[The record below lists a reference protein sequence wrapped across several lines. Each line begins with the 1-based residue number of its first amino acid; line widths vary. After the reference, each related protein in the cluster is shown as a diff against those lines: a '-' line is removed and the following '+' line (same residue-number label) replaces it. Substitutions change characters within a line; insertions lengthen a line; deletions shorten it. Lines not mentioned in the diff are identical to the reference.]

1 MDTRYTMSGRA
12 ASIGLTTSKK
22 VIMALRKLHMIGS
35 PDMDMSATKPRKT
48 RRLSCILL
56 MASVLVLILFSE
68 SPASQEL
75 KEDRFSATFRQAMK
89 TWTGD
94 WDGMVT
100 RNQVRVLV
108 PFSKTFYFLD
118 GGRQRGL
125 TYDLMK
131 ILEKQINEDLKRK
144 TVKVQFVFIPVNRDE
159 LIQDLLNGV
168 GDIATGALTITP
180 ERKKLIDFSEP
191 FLTKVREI
199 IVTGPSSPTLSK
211 LDDLSGKTIHVR
223 KSSSFYEHLVRL
235 NTSFKI
241 AGKPEITLVPAEENL
256 EDEDLLEMVNAGLLP
271 MIVMD
276 GPKAE
281 FWAKIFENIRLHPD
295 IAVNTDGKIAWA
307 FRKNSPKL
315 KKVINQFASKNRKG
329 SLIGNMLF
337 TRYLK
342 NTKYVKNALAT
353 QERKKFQSLMHVF
366 QKRAGQYGFDWV
378 LAMALGYQES
388 TLDQRKR
395 SSAGAI
401 GVMQL
406 LPSTARDPN
415 VNIPNIEKLEPNIH
429 AGVKYLHFLHD
440 RYFKDQDMDLLNQWL
455 FAIAS
460 YNAGPARVAK
470 LRTEARSMGLD
481 SNKWFKNVEL
491 VAAKRIGRETVQYVS
506 NIYKYFIAYRLI
518 LEKEEIKSMRQN

>member
-1 MDTRYTMSGRA
+1 
-12 ASIGLTTSKK
+12 
-22 VIMALRKLHMIGS
+22 MIGS
-35 PDMDMSATKPRKT
+35 DMMVTKPQKA
-48 RRLSCILL
+48 RRLSCIML
-56 MASVLVLILFSE
+56 MASVLFLIFSFE
-68 SPASQEL
+68 SAASQEL
-75 KEDRFSATFRQAMK
+75 KEDPFSAKFRQALK

-94 WDGMVT
+94 WDGMVA

-131 ILEKQINEDLKRK
+131 IFEKQINQDLKRK
-144 TVKVQFVFIPVNRDE
+144 TVQVQFVFIPVNRDE
-159 LIQDLLNGV
+159 LIPDLLNGV
-168 GDIATGALTITP
+168 GDIAAGALTITP

-191 FLTKVREI
+191 FLTNVREI
-199 IVTGPSSPTLSK
+199 IVTGPNSPTLSS
-211 LDDLSGKTIHVR
+211 LDDLAGKTIHVR
-223 KSSSFYEHLVRL
+223 KSSSFYENLVRV

-241 AGKPEITLVPAEENL
+241 SGKPEIKLVPAEENL

-271 MIVMD
+271 MLVMD

-281 FWAKIFENIRLHPD
+281 FWAKILENIRLHPD

-342 NTKYVKNALAT
+342 NTKYVTNALAT
-353 QERKKFQSLMHVF
+353 HERKKFQSLMHVF
-366 QKRAGQYGFDWV
+366 QKTAGQYGFDWV

-470 LRTEARSMGLD
+470 LRTEARSMGLN

-518 LEKEEIKSMRQN
+518 LEKEGIKSTRQN

>member
-1 MDTRYTMSGRA
+1 MLGSQYMTMM
-12 ASIGLTTSKK
+12 IP
-22 VIMALRKLHMIGS
+22 KLQ
-35 PDMDMSATKPRKT
+35 KT
-48 RRLSCILL
+48 RCLSCIVLL
-56 MASVLVLILFSE
+56 AAVLFLILGSE
-68 SPASQEL
+68 SGASQAL
-75 KEDRFSATFRQAMK
+75 EDDQFSAKFRQALK

-100 RNQVRVLV
+100 RNQIRVLV

-125 TYDLMK
+125 TYDAMK
-131 ILEKQINEDLKRK
+131 IFEKQINKDLKRK
-144 TVKVQFVFIPVNRDE
+144 IVQVQFIFIPVNRDE
-159 LIQDLLNGV
+159 LIPGLLNGR
-168 GDIATGALTITP
+168 GDIAAGALTITP
-180 ERKKLIDFSEP
+180 ERKKLVDFSDP
-191 FLTKVREI
+191 LLTNVREI
-199 IVTGPSSPTLSK
+199 IVTGPSSPPLSS
-211 LDDLSGKTIHVR
+211 LDDLAGKTIHVR

-235 NTSFKI
+235 NGVLNI
-241 AGKPEITLVPAEENL
+241 AGKPEITLIPEVENL

-271 MIVMD
+271 MLVMD
-276 GPKAE
+276 SPKAE
-281 FWAKIFENIRLHPD
+281 FWAKIFKHIRLHPD
-295 IAVNTDGKIAWA
+295 ITVNTGGESAWA

-315 KKVINQFASKNRKG
+315 KKVINRFVSKNKKG
-329 SLIGNMLF
+329 TLIGNMLF

-342 NTKYVKNALAT
+342 NTKYVDTALGT

-366 QKRAGQYGFDWV
+366 KKTAGPYGFDWV

-388 TLDQRKR
+388 MLDQRKR

-415 VNIPNIEKLEPNIH
+415 VNIPNIKQLEPNIQ

-440 RYFKDQDMDLLNQWL
+440 RYFKDPDMTLLNQWL

-460 YNAGPARVAK
+460 YNAGPARIAK
-470 LRTEARSMGLD
+470 LRHEAPSMGL
-481 SNKWFKNVEL
+481 NPNQWFKNVEI
-491 VAAKRIGRETVQYVS
+491 VAAKHIGRETVQYVS

-518 LEKEEIKSMRQN
+518 LEKEEKKSTVPY

>member
-1 MDTRYTMSGRA
+1 MLGSQYMTMM
-12 ASIGLTTSKK
+12 IP
-22 VIMALRKLHMIGS
+22 KLQ
-35 PDMDMSATKPRKT
+35 KT
-48 RRLSCILL
+48 RCLSCIVLL
-56 MASVLVLILFSE
+56 ASVLFLILGSE
-68 SPASQEL
+68 SNASQAL
-75 KEDRFSATFRQAMK
+75 EDDQFSAKFRQALK

-100 RNQVRVLV
+100 RNQIRVLV

-125 TYDLMK
+125 TYDAMK
-131 ILEKQINEDLKRK
+131 IFEKQINKDLKRK
-144 TVKVQFVFIPVNRDE
+144 IVQVQFIFIPVNRDE
-159 LIQDLLNGV
+159 LIPGLLNGR
-168 GDIATGALTITP
+168 GDIAAGALTITP
-180 ERKKLIDFSEP
+180 ERKKLVDFSDP
-191 FLTKVREI
+191 LLTNVREI
-199 IVTGPSSPTLSK
+199 IVTGPSSPPLSS
-211 LDDLSGKTIHVR
+211 LDDLAGKTIHVR

-235 NTSFKI
+235 NGAFNI
-241 AGKPEITLVPAEENL
+241 AGKPEITLIPEVENL

-271 MIVMD
+271 MLVMD
-276 GPKAE
+276 SPKAE
-281 FWAKIFENIRLHPD
+281 FWAKIFKHIRLHPD
-295 IAVNTDGKIAWA
+295 ITVNTGGESAWA

-315 KKVINQFASKNRKG
+315 KKVINRFVSKNKKG
-329 SLIGNMLF
+329 TLIGNMLF

-342 NTKYVKNALAT
+342 NTKYVDNALGT

-366 QKRAGQYGFDWV
+366 KKTAGPYGFDWV

-388 TLDQRKR
+388 MLDQRKR

-415 VNIPNIEKLEPNIH
+415 VNIPNIKQLEPNIQ

-440 RYFKDQDMDLLNQWL
+440 RYFKDPDMSLLNQWL

-460 YNAGPARVAK
+460 YNAGPARISK
-470 LRTEARSMGLD
+470 LRNLAPSMGL
-481 SNKWFKNVEL
+481 NPNQWFKNVEI
-491 VAAKRIGRETVQYVS
+491 VAAKHIGRETVQYVS

-518 LEKEEIKSMRQN
+518 LEREEMKSTVQY

>member
-1 MDTRYTMSGRA
+1 MTMMV
-12 ASIGLTTSKK
+12 SK
-22 VIMALRKLHMIGS
+22 RQ
-35 PDMDMSATKPRKT
+35 KT
-48 RRLSCILL
+48 RCLSCLVL
-56 MASVLVLILFSE
+56 MTSVLFLLLGAE
-68 SPASQEL
+68 SGASQEL
-75 KEDRFSATFRQAMK
+75 EDDRFRAKFRQALK
-89 TWTGD
+89 PWTGD
-94 WDGMVT
+94 WDGMVI
-100 RNQVRVLV
+100 RNQIRVLV

-131 ILEKQINEDLKRK
+131 IFEKQINKDLKRK
-144 TVKVQFVFIPVNRDE
+144 IVQVQFVFIPVNRDE
-159 LIQDLLNGV
+159 LIPDLLNGV
-168 GDIATGALTITP
+168 GDIAAGGLTITH
-180 ERKKLIDFSEP
+180 ERKELIDFSEP
-191 FLTKVREI
+191 VLTNVREI
-199 IVTGPSSPTLSK
+199 IVTGPSSPTLSS

-235 NTSFKI
+235 NASFLS
-241 AGKPEITLVPAEENL
+241 AGKPKLKLIPEEENL

-271 MIVMD
+271 MLVMD
-276 GPKAE
+276 SPKAE

-295 IAVNTDGKIAWA
+295 IAVNTGGEIAWA

-315 KKVINQFASKNRKG
+315 KKVINRFVRNNKKG
-329 SLIGNMLF
+329 TLIGNMLF

-342 NTKYVKNALAT
+342 NTTYVKNALAT
-353 QERKKFQSLMHVF
+353 HERKKFQSLMHVF
-366 QKRAGQYGFDWV
+366 EKTAKPYGFDWV

-388 TLDQRKR
+388 MLDQRKR

-415 VNIPNIEKLEPNIH
+415 VNIPNINKLEPNIH

-440 RYFKDQDMDLLNQWL
+440 RYFKDPNMSVLNQWL

-460 YNAGPARVAK
+460 YNAGPARIAK
-470 LRTEARSMGLD
+470 LRTEAPSMDLNP
-481 SNKWFKNVEL
+481 NKWFKNVEIL
-491 VAAKRIGRETVQYVS
+491 AAKHIGRETVQYVS

-518 LEKEEIKSMRQN
+518 LEKEEMKSTVQH

>member
-1 MDTRYTMSGRA
+1 MVVSDTNKKHTKAPMTSCLSCMVLLGA
-12 ASIGLTTSKK
+12 LLLSIGL
-22 VIMALRKLHMIGS
+22 VE
-35 PDMDMSATKPRKT
+35 SA
-48 RRLSCILL
+48 
-56 MASVLVLILFSE
+56 
-68 SPASQEL
+68 ASQATT
-75 KEDRFSATFRQAMK
+75 EDRFSEQMRKALE

-131 ILEKQINEDLKRK
+131 EFEKQINKELKRK
-144 TVKVQFVFIPVNRDE
+144 AVRVRLVFIPVNRDE
-159 LIQDLLNGV
+159 FIQDLLNGV
-168 GDIATGALTITP
+168 GDIAAGGLTITP
-180 ERKKLIDFSEP
+180 ERKKFIDFSRP

-199 IVTGPSSPTLSK
+199 IVTGPSSPPLSS
-211 LDDLSGKTIHVR
+211 LDDLAGKTIHVR

-235 NTSFKI
+235 NASFLK
-241 AGKPEITLVPAEENL
+241 AGKAEMTLIPEEENL

-271 MIVMD
+271 MLVMD
-276 GPKAE
+276 SPKAE

-295 IAVNTDGKIAWA
+295 IAINTGGEIAWA

-315 KKVINQFASKNRKG
+315 QKVINRFVRNNKKG
-329 SLIGNMLF
+329 TLVGNILF

-342 NTKYVKNALAT
+342 NTNFVKHALAT
-353 QERKKFQSLMHVF
+353 QERKKFQSLMHMF
-366 QKRAGQYGFDWV
+366 EKTAKPYGFDWV

-388 TLDQRKR
+388 MLDQRKR

-415 VNIPNIEKLEPNIH
+415 VNIPNITQLEPNIH

-440 RYFKDQDMDLLNQWL
+440 RYFRDQNMSLLNQWL

-460 YNAGPARVAK
+460 YNAGPAKIAK
-470 LRTEARSMGLD
+470 LRAKAPSMGLNP
-481 SNKWFKNVEL
+481 NKWFKNVEI
-491 VAAKRIGRETVQYVS
+491 VAAKHIGRETVQYVS

-518 LEKEEIKSMRQN
+518 MEKEAMKSTVQQ

>member
-1 MDTRYTMSGRA
+1 MD
-12 ASIGLTTSKK
+12 IK
-22 VIMALRKLHMIGS
+22 V
-35 PDMDMSATKPRKT
+35 TKELKT
-48 RRLSCILL
+48 WRLSSMVL
-56 MASVLVLILFSE
+56 MASVLLLVSLVE
-68 SPASQEL
+68 VGASQEL
-75 KEDRFSATFRQAMK
+75 EEERFSATFRQAMK
-89 TWTGD
+89 AWKGD
-94 WDGMVT
+94 WDGMVA

-125 TYDLMK
+125 TYDLIK
-131 ILEKQINEDLKRK
+131 ILEKQINRDLKRK
-144 TVKVQFVFIPVNRDE
+144 TVQVRFVFIPVNRDE
-159 LIQDLLNGV
+159 LIPDLLNGV

-180 ERKKLIDFSEP
+180 ERKKLIDFSKP
-191 FLTKVREI
+191 FLTNVREI
-199 IVTGPSSPTLSK
+199 IVTGPNSPTLSS
-211 LDDLSGKTIHVR
+211 LADLSGKTIHVR
-223 KSSSFYEHLVRL
+223 KSSSFFEHLVRL

-241 AGKPEITLVPAEENL
+241 AGKPTIKLVPAEENL

-276 GPKAE
+276 APKAE

-353 QERKKFQSLMHVF
+353 QERKKFQDLMHVF
-366 QKRAGQYGFDWV
+366 QKTAGQYGFDWV

-395 SSAGAI
+395 SAAGAI

-429 AGVKYLHFLHD
+429 AGVKYLNFLHT

-460 YNAGPARVAK
+460 YNAGPARIAK
-470 LRTEARSMGLD
+470 LRTEARSMGLNA
-481 SNKWFKNVEL
+481 NKWFKNVEL

-518 LEKEEIKSMRQN
+518 LEKEEIKSAM

>member
-1 MDTRYTMSGRA
+1 
-12 ASIGLTTSKK
+12 
-22 VIMALRKLHMIGS
+22 MIGS
-35 PDMDMSATKPRKT
+35 PDMNMMVTKPQKA
-48 RRLSCILL
+48 RRLSCIVL
-56 MASVLVLILFSE
+56 MASVLLLIGLVE
-68 SPASQEL
+68 LGTSQEL
-75 KEDRFSATFRQAMK
+75 EEDRFSAKFRQALK

-94 WDGMVT
+94 WDGMVA

-131 ILEKQINEDLKRK
+131 IFEKQINKDLKRK
-144 TVKVQFVFIPVNRDE
+144 TMQVQFVFIPVNRDE
-159 LIQDLLNGV
+159 LIPDLLNGV
-168 GDIATGALTITP
+168 GDIAAGALTITP
-180 ERKKLIDFSEP
+180 KRKKLIDFSEP

-199 IVTGPSSPTLSK
+199 IVTGPSSPTLSS
-211 LDDLSGKTIHVR
+211 LDDLAGKTIHVR
-223 KSSSFYEHLVRL
+223 KSSSFYEHLVRV
-235 NTSFKI
+235 NASFKI
-241 AGKPEITLVPAEENL
+241 AGTPEIKLVLAEENL

-271 MIVMD
+271 MLVMD
-276 GPKAE
+276 SPKAE

-342 NTKYVKNALAT
+342 NTKYVTNALAT
-353 QERKKFQSLMHVF
+353 HERKKFQSLMHVF
-366 QKRAGQYGFDWV
+366 QKTARQYGFDWV

-395 SSAGAI
+395 SAAGAI

-440 RYFKDQDMDLLNQWL
+440 QYFKNQDMDLLNQWL

-470 LRTEARSMGLD
+470 LRTEARSMGLN

-518 LEKEEIKSMRQN
+518 LEKEGIKSTTQHQAM

>member
-1 MDTRYTMSGRA
+1 MAG
-12 ASIGLTTSKK
+12 SIGFNASKK
-22 VIMALRKLHMIGS
+22 VIIALRKLHMIGS
-35 PDMDMSATKPRKT
+35 DMMVTKPRKT
-48 RRLSCILL
+48 RRLSCIALL
-56 MASVLVLILFSE
+56 AAVLFLILSFASW
-68 SPASQEL
+68 ASQGLEQ
-75 KEDRFSATFRQAMK
+75 DRFSAKFRQALK
-89 TWTGD
+89 TWAGD
-94 WDGMVT
+94 WDGMIT
-100 RNQVRVLV
+100 RNKVRVLV

-131 ILEKQINEDLKRK
+131 IFEKQINEGLKRK
-144 TVKVQFVFIPVNRDE
+144 TVKVQFVFIPVDRDE
-159 LIQDLLNGV
+159 LIPDLLNGV

-191 FLTKVREI
+191 FLTNVREI
-199 IVTGPSSPTLSK
+199 IVTGPSSPTLSSR
-211 LDDLSGKTIHVR
+211 DDLAGKTIHVR

-235 NTSFKI
+235 NASFKT
-241 AGKPEITLVPAEENL
+241 AGKPEITLVPTEENL

-271 MIVMD
+271 ILVMD
-276 GPKAE
+276 SPKAE
-281 FWAKIFENIRLHPD
+281 FWAKIFKNIRLHPD
-295 IAVNTDGKIAWA
+295 IAVNTGGKIAWA

-353 QERKKFQSLMHVF
+353 HEREKFERLMHVF
-366 QKRAGQYGFDWV
+366 KKRAGQYGFDWV

-388 TLDQRKR
+388 ALEQRKR
-395 SSAGAI
+395 SAAGAI

-429 AGVKYLHFLHD
+429 AGVKYLHFLHN
-440 RYFKDQDMDLLNQWL
+440 RYFKDKDMDLINQWL
-455 FAIAS
+455 FAVAS
-460 YNAGPARVAK
+460 YNAGPARIAK
-470 LRTEARSMGLD
+470 LRTEAPSMGLNP
-481 SNKWFKNVEL
+481 NKWFKNVEL

-518 LEKEEIKSMRQN
+518 LEKEEIKSTTQQQAM

>member
-1 MDTRYTMSGRA
+1 
-12 ASIGLTTSKK
+12 
-22 VIMALRKLHMIGS
+22 MIGS
-35 PDMDMSATKPRKT
+35 DMMVTKPQKT
-48 RRLSCILL
+48 RCLSCIVL
-56 MASVLVLILFSE
+56 MASVLFLILSFE
-68 SPASQEL
+68 SGASQEL

-94 WDGMVT
+94 WDGMVA
-100 RNQVRVLV
+100 RNRVRVLV

-118 GGRQRGL
+118 GGRQRGI

-131 ILEKQINEDLKRK
+131 IFEKQINQDLKRK

-159 LIQDLLNGV
+159 LIPDLLNGV
-168 GDIATGALTITP
+168 GDIAAAALTITP

-199 IVTGPSSPTLSK
+199 IVTGPSSPTLSS

-235 NTSFKI
+235 NTSFKL

-276 GPKAE
+276 GPKAG
-281 FWAKIFENIRLHPD
+281 FWAKIFENIRLHPG
-295 IAVNTDGKIAWA
+295 IAINTDGKIAWA

-342 NTKYVKNALAT
+342 KKHQICHKCVGNPRT
-353 QERKKFQSLMHVF
+353 QEISKSH
-366 QKRAGQYGFDWV
+366 
-378 LAMALGYQES
+378 
-388 TLDQRKR
+388 
-395 SSAGAI
+395 
-401 GVMQL
+401 
-406 LPSTARDPN
+406 
-415 VNIPNIEKLEPNIH
+415 
-429 AGVKYLHFLHD
+429 
-440 RYFKDQDMDLLNQWL
+440 
-455 FAIAS
+455 
-460 YNAGPARVAK
+460 ARV
-470 LRTEARSMGLD
+470 S
-481 SNKWFKNVEL
+481 KNRRAIWV
-491 VAAKRIGRETVQYVS
+491 
-506 NIYKYFIAYRLI
+506 
-518 LEKEEIKSMRQN
+518 

>member
-1 MDTRYTMSGRA
+1 
-12 ASIGLTTSKK
+12 
-22 VIMALRKLHMIGS
+22 MIAS
-35 PDMDMSATKPRKT
+35 PDMDIMVTKQQIT
-48 RRLSCILL
+48 RRLSCIVL
-56 MASVLVLILFSE
+56 MALALFLILSFE
-68 SPASQEL
+68 AAASQEL
-75 KEDRFSATFRQAMK
+75 EEDRFSHKFRQALK

-100 RNQVRVLV
+100 RNKIRVLV

-131 ILEKQINEDLKRK
+131 IFEKQINEDLKRK

-159 LIQDLLNGV
+159 FTTDLLKGV
-168 GDIATGALTITP
+168 GDIAAGALTITP

-199 IVTGPSSPTLSK
+199 IVTGPSSPDLSS

-235 NTSFKI
+235 NTSFKV
-241 AGKPEITLVPAEENL
+241 AGKPKIKLVPAEENL

-276 GPKAE
+276 SPKAE
-281 FWAKIFENIRLHPD
+281 FWVKIFKNIRLHPD

-315 KKVINQFASKNRKG
+315 KKVINQFVNKNKKG
-329 SLIGNMLF
+329 TLIGNMLF
-337 TRYLK
+337 NRYLK

-353 QERKKFQSLMHVF
+353 HERKKFESLMHVF
-366 QKRAGQYGFDWV
+366 KKRAGQYGFDWV

-406 LPSTARDPN
+406 LPSTARDQN
-415 VNIPNIEKLEPNIH
+415 VNIPNIEQLEPNIH

-440 RYFKDQDMDLLNQWL
+440 RYFKDKDMDLVNQWL

-470 LRTEARSMGLD
+470 LRTEARSMGLN

-518 LEKEEIKSMRQN
+518 LEKEEIKSTVQN

>member
-1 MDTRYTMSGRA
+1 MMVAPDTNKMTPTPRRPRWICCLLPVVSILLL
-12 ASIGLTTSKK
+12 IGL
-22 VIMALRKLHMIGS
+22 VE
-35 PDMDMSATKPRKT
+35 SA
-48 RRLSCILL
+48 
-56 MASVLVLILFSE
+56 
-68 SPASQEL
+68 ASQERV
-75 KEDRFSATFRQAMK
+75 EDPFSGKFRQTLK

-108 PFSKTFYFLD
+108 PYSKTFYFLD

-125 TYDLMK
+125 TYDLLK
-131 ILEKQINEDLKRK
+131 VFEKQINKDLKRK
-144 TVKVQFVFIPVNRDE
+144 IVRVRVVFIPVDRDE
-159 LIQDLLNGV
+159 LIPGLLNGV
-168 GDIATGALTITP
+168 GDIAAAALTITP
-180 ERKKLIDFSEP
+180 EREKRVEFSTP
-191 FLTKVREI
+191 FLTGVREI
-199 IVTGPSSPTLSK
+199 VVTGPDVAPLSR

-223 KSSSFYEHLVRL
+223 KSSSYYESLVRV
-235 NTSFKI
+235 NRTFRD
-241 AGKPEITLVPAEENL
+241 AGQSEITLVFADENL

-276 GPKAE
+276 SPKAE
-281 FWAKIFENIRLHPD
+281 FWAKIFENVHLYPD
-295 IAVNTDGKIAWA
+295 IAVNTGGKIAWA

-315 KKVINQFASKNRKG
+315 KKVINQFVSHNRKG
-329 SLIGNMLF
+329 TLIGNMLF

-342 NTKYVKNALAT
+342 NTKYINNALAT
-353 QERKKFQSLMHVF
+353 REREKFQNLMHVF
-366 QKRAGQYGFDWV
+366 QEKAGQYGFDWV

-388 TLDQRKR
+388 ALDQRKR
-395 SSAGAI
+395 SAAGAI

-415 VNIPNIEKLEPNIH
+415 VNIPNIENLEPNVH
-429 AGVKYLHFLHD
+429 AGIKYLHFVHD

-470 LRTEARSMGLD
+470 LRTEARKLGLNP
-481 SNKWFKNVEL
+481 NKWFKNVEL
-491 VAAKRIGRETVQYVS
+491 VTAKRIGRETVQYVS

-518 LEKEEIKSMRQN
+518 LEKQEMKSTMQNYGF

>member
-1 MDTRYTMSGRA
+1 VAGIHLYNPKMDARLKMSGMTAR
-12 ASIGLTTSKK
+12 IGLHTSKIFIIA
-22 VIMALRKLHMIGS
+22 VRKLTMIGS
-35 PDMDMSATKPRKT
+35 PDMDVIVTKPQKARC
-48 RRLSCILL
+48 LSCIVL
-56 MASVLVLILFSE
+56 MASVLFLILSFGS
-68 SPASQEL
+68 AGSQEL
-75 KEDRFSATFRQAMK
+75 KEDPFSATFRQAMK
-89 TWTGD
+89 TWAGD

-100 RNQVRVLV
+100 RNKIRVLV

-131 ILEKQINEDLKRK
+131 IFEKQINKDLKRK

-159 LIQDLLNGV
+159 LIPDLLNGV

-180 ERKKLIDFSEP
+180 ERKKFIDFSEP

-199 IVTGPSSPTLSK
+199 IVTGPNSPTLSS

-223 KSSSFYEHLVRL
+223 QSSSFYENLVRV
-235 NTSFKI
+235 NTSFKT
-241 AGKPEITLVPAEENL
+241 AGKPEIKLVPAEENL

-295 IAVNTDGKIAWA
+295 IAVNTNGKIAWA

-353 QERKKFQSLMHVF
+353 DERKKFQSLMHVF
-366 QKRAGQYGFDWV
+366 KKTAGQYGFDWV
-378 LAMALGYQES
+378 LAIAVGYQES

-415 VNIPNIEKLEPNIH
+415 VNIPNIE
-429 AGVKYLHFLHD
+429 
-440 RYFKDQDMDLLNQWL
+440 YFKDKDMDLLNQWL
-455 FAIAS
+455 FAVAS

-470 LRTEARSMGLD
+470 LRTEARSMGLN

-518 LEKEEIKSMRQN
+518 LEKEEMKSKSQKKAL

>member
-1 MDTRYTMSGRA
+1 MLIVPTMEKQNIIKQNIRWVFFS
-12 ASIGLTTSKK
+12 L
-22 VIMALRKLHMIGS
+22 
-35 PDMDMSATKPRKT
+35 
-48 RRLSCILL
+48 
-56 MASVLVLILFSE
+56 LVLAVFLMVLWVGVAIPQGLV
-68 SPASQEL
+68 
-75 KEDRFSATFRQAMK
+75 EDRFSDKIRQALK

-100 RNQVRVLV
+100 RNQIRVLV

-125 TYDLMK
+125 THD
-131 ILEKQINEDLKRK
+131 ILKVFEDQINKDLKRK
-144 TVKVQFVFIPVNRDE
+144 TVRVHVVFIPVNRDE
-159 LIQDLLNGV
+159 LIPDLLNGV
-168 GDIATGALTITP
+168 GDIAAGALTITP
-180 ERKKLIDFSEP
+180 EREKLIEFSDP
-191 FLTKVREI
+191 FLTGVREI
-199 IVTGPSSPTLSK
+199 VITGSDIRPLSH

-223 KSSSFYEHLVRL
+223 KSSSYYENLVRV
-235 NTSFKI
+235 NRTFRA
-241 AGKPEITLVPAEENL
+241 AGKPEIKLVFADEFL

-276 GPKAE
+276 SPKAE
-281 FWAKIFENIRLHPD
+281 FWAKIFENIRLYPD
-295 IAVNTDGKIAWA
+295 VAVNTNGKIAWA

-315 KKVINQFASKNRKG
+315 KNVINQFVRKHKKG
-329 SLIGNMLF
+329 TLIGNMLF

-353 QERKKFQSLMHVF
+353 HERKKFESLVHLF
-366 QKRAGQYGFDWV
+366 KKTAGEYGFDWI

-395 SSAGAI
+395 SPAGAI
-401 GVMQL
+401 GVMQI
-406 LPSTARDPN
+406 LPSTARDPR
-415 VNIPNIEKLEPNIH
+415 VNIPNIEQLEPNIH

-460 YNAGPARVAK
+460 YNAGPARVAR
-470 LRTEARSMGLD
+470 LRTEARSMGLNP
-481 SNKWFKNVEL
+481 SKWFKNVEL

-518 LEKEEIKSMRQN
+518 LEKQEIKSTSQS

>member
-1 MDTRYTMSGRA
+1 
-12 ASIGLTTSKK
+12 
-22 VIMALRKLHMIGS
+22 
-35 PDMDMSATKPRKT
+35 
-48 RRLSCILL
+48 
-56 MASVLVLILFSE
+56 
-68 SPASQEL
+68 
-75 KEDRFSATFRQAMK
+75 
-89 TWTGD
+89 
-94 WDGMVT
+94 MVA

-131 ILEKQINEDLKRK
+131 IFEKQVNKDLKRK

-180 ERKKLIDFSEP
+180 GRKKLIAFSEP

-199 IVTGPSSPTLSK
+199 IVTGPSSPTLSS

-223 KSSSFYEHLVRL
+223 KSSSFYENLVRV

-241 AGKPEITLVPAEENL
+241 SGKPEIKLVPAEENL

-271 MIVMD
+271 MLVMD

-342 NTKYVKNALAT
+342 NTKYVTNALAT
-353 QERKKFQSLMHVF
+353 DERKKFQSLMHVF
-366 QKRAGQYGFDWV
+366 KKTAGQYGFDWV
-378 LAMALGYQES
+378 LAIAVGYQES

-415 VNIPNIEKLEPNIH
+415 VNIPNIEQLEPNIH

-440 RYFKDQDMDLLNQWL
+440 RYFKDQDMNLVNQWL

-470 LRTEARSMGLD
+470 LRTEARSMGLN

-506 NIYKYFIAYRLI
+506 NIFKYFIAYRLI
-518 LEKEEIKSMRQN
+518 LEKEGIKSTMQN